1 MQWILIL
8 LVAAVVFG
16 LCYLFDKGYARLFRN
31 RVQHRTGLA
40 VHLNQRYAVAGV
52 VLTLL
57 GIAAV
62 FTGIGGVK
70 ALLWGGLLVIAFGLA
85 LVVYYLTFG
94 IYYDEDTFLLT
105 TFGKKS
111 ATYRFEEIQ
120 CQQLY
125 LVQGGSTMVEL
136 HLRDGRSVSLQSS
149 MEGTY
154 AFLDHAF
161 SAWCRQTGRDPE
173 NCPFHDP
180 SQSCWFPPVE
190 DA

>member
-57 GIAAV
+57 GITAV